1 MIFILFS
8 PTISNLT
15 DWSFNKIYRRCYIM
29 ANSYLPG
36 VMNTFPTVKSAS
48 SETEFMFTVRTIGDI
63 SGRRITSR
71 KEIYS
76 SLKDLFS

>member
-1 MIFILFS
+1 
-8 PTISNLT
+8 
-15 DWSFNKIYRRCYIM
+15 M